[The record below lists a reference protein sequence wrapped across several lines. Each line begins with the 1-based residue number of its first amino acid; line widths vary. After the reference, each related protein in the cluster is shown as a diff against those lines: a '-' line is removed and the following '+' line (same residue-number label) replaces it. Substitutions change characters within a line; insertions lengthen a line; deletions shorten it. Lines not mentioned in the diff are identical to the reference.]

1 MGELISMA
9 GPFVLLF
16 IRENKLCAFKGIVP
30 GLLHLFSEI
39 CICPIGIGICIAVCK
54 YKHGSPVCSVFIV
67 TGKPGNIVRRISEA
81 CRLVIIRRDNDL
93 SCFLGLYKL

>member
-39 CICPIGIGICIAVCK
+39 CICPIGIGIWATIA
-54 YKHGSPVCSVFIV
+54 GLPVLSAAS
-67 TGKPGNIVRRISEA
+67 SETKNT
-81 CRLVIIRRDNDL
+81 VVMP
-93 SCFLGLYKL
+93 